1 MAGILLSAQVNLH
14 WGWWL
19 LFTVLLFAGSWFEQR
34 FTASWHATRQWKKI
48 SPFPV
53 LFLLACITAGSAR
66 YQLSQPVINPS
77 HAAWYTRYDSVI
89 LKGEVNSFPDIRSNA
104 VLLHVK
110 VKTIILPD
118 DGSEIQVKGNV
129 LVRLPW
135 NPDWQVGDQIVLDG
149 KLNDPPE
156 GNGFDYRD
164 YLARKRIYAYMVYPS
179 VLHVQSAE
187 TPTLLGILW
196 KVRIAAEECI
206 FRLLSQNEAA
216 LLTGILLGDEQHISN
231 ELVTAFRNT
240 GTSHIIAISGFNIA
254 ILSGVFIK
262 LFSRIFSNKRKAF
275 WLTVITILLYTLLV
289 GAQPPVVRAAI
300 MGMMGMLGQVLGR
313 RQVGMNSLVFTAAVM
328 TAITPG
334 LLWDASFQLSFC
346 ATLGL
351 VMFAD
356 SISAWFEDWMT
367 RHFPRLQNSIFSRA
381 IVEYFFFTLAAQ
393 ITTLPVL
400 AFHFKQFPLIS
411 LIANPLILP
420 PQPLVMILGG
430 VMVIFSLIW
439 FPLGQI
445 FAWLAWPAIA
455 YTIKMVCWLS
465 QLGGSPVALQ
475 SFSPLGLIF
484 FYFLLILVAFRTRL
498 SEIWRKIV
506 LPSTLLLCTALL
518 AIAVWKPAIE
528 RLDTR
533 LHIVIPDQGSG
544 QGVLLRDGHGSTWL
558 IAGGKEASAAIQE
571 ITQWQDAPSTKL
583 SGVIWVSENIDRK
596 SISQISSRYPGFIL
610 ATDSLIATTNGAEL
624 SSKSMDWGGEYQ
636 SVELPRTITLGD
648 SVKIFVSSFCDQ
660 SCPYVIQ
667 YGKFSLLV
675 PGRNDPATLR
685 SWLEENSLTLDG
697 LLLAERD
704 EDSGIWIDSFIEDP
718 LMIVNTASG
727 GEISSRNLLNTQ
739 SCGWVDIATDGN
751 LVWVETQ
758 R

>member
-1 MAGILLSAQVNLH
+1 MTGILLSAQVNLH
-14 WGWWL
+14 WSWWL
-19 LFTVLLFAGSWFEQR
+19 FFTVLLLAGSWFEQR
-34 FTASWHATRQWKKI
+34 FTVSWYTTRRWKKI
-48 SPFPV
+48 SPFPL

-66 YQLSQPVINPS
+66 YQLSQPVIEPS
-77 HAAWYTRYDSVI
+77 NAAWYTRYDNVT
-89 LKGEVNSFPDIRSNA
+89 LNGEVNSFPDIRSNA
-104 VLLHVK
+104 VLLRVK
-110 VKTIILPD
+110 VKTIMPE
-118 DGSEIQVKGNV
+118 DGSEIRVKGNV

-135 NPDWQVGDQIVLDG
+135 NPNWQVGDQLVLNG

-156 GNGFDYRD
+156 SDSFDYGD
-164 YLARKRIYAYMVYPS
+164 YLARKRIYTYMAYPS
-179 VLHVQSAE
+179 VLAIQSAE
-187 TPTLLGILW
+187 TSSLLGLLW
-196 KVRIAAEECI
+196 KIHIAAEECI
-206 FRLLSQNEAA
+206 FRLLPQDEAA
-216 LLTGILLGDEQHISN
+216 LLTGILLGDEQYISN

-254 ILSGVFIK
+254 ILSGMFIK
-262 LFSRIFSNKRKAF
+262 IFSRIFSNKRKAF
-275 WLTVITILLYTLLV
+275 WLTVITIFLYTLLV

-300 MGMMGMLGQVLGR
+300 MGMMGILGQILGR

-328 TAITPG
+328 TVITPG

-346 ATLGL
+346 ATMGL
-351 VMFAD
+351 VLFAD
-356 SISAWFEDWMT
+356 PISVWFEDLMT
-367 RHFPRLQNSIFSRA
+367 SYFPRLQNSVISRA

-430 VMVIFSLIW
+430 VMVIFSLIL
-439 FPLGQI
+439 FPLGQV
-445 FAWLAWPAIA
+445 FAWIAWPAIA
-455 YTIKMVCWLS
+455 YTIKMVSWLS
-465 QLGGSPVALQ
+465 QLGGTPVALQ

-484 FYFLLILVAFRTRL
+484 FYFLIILIAFRTRL
-498 SEIWRKIV
+498 SDIWRKMI
-506 LPSTLLLCTALL
+506 LPSSILFCTALL

-528 RLDTR
+528 RLDAR
-533 LHIVIPDQGSG
+533 LHIVIPEQGSG
-544 QGVLLRDGHGSTWL
+544 QGVFLQDRHGATWL
-558 IAGGKEASAAIQE
+558 IAGGKEASTAIQG
-571 ITQWQDAPSTKL
+571 IAQWQDAPSTKL
-583 SGVIWVSENIDRK
+583 SGVIWVAEGIDRK

-624 SSKSMDWGGEYQ
+624 SSKSVEWGGEYQ

-648 SVKIFVSSFCDQ
+648 SIKIFVSSVCDK

-675 PGRNDPATLR
+675 PGRNDSAILKL
-685 SWLEENSLTLDG
+685 WLEENNLTPDG
-697 LLLAERD
+697 LILAEL
-704 EDSGIWIDSFIEDP
+704 EDDPGTRIDILIGDP
-718 LMIVNTASG
+718 LFIVDTTSG
-727 GEISSRNLLNTQ
+727 VKISSRHLLNTK

-751 LVWVETQ
+751 RVWVETQ